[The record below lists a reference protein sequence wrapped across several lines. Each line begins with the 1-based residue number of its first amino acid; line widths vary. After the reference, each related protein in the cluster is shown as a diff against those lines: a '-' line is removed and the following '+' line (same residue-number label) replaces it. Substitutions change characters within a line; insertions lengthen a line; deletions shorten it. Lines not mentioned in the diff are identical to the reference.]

1 MVDAYRIVFLNAFAG
16 KCRGV
21 NSLVSEKAQA
31 DRGPPKSI
39 QEVNA
44 VSLLGGVVGIFNV
57 VAINQSGWTGYGFGD
72 AIT

>member
-1 MVDAYRIVFLNAFAG
+1 MVDAYRVAFLNAAAG

-31 DRGPPKSI
+31 YAGARKGS

-44 VSLLGGVVGIFNV
+44 IGISRCVVGIFNV
-57 VAINQSGWTGYGFGD
+57 VALNHSGWTGSGFGD
-72 AIT
+72 AIA